1 MIENIAYFL
10 DSQPF
15 ITLFLVIGI
24 GYAVGKINVG
34 GFSLGIGAVLF
45 VGLAFG
51 AIAPNATP
59 PGLLGL
65 MGLVLFLYGIGIQ
78 YGRHFFSGLASSF
91 GIKANLLAA
100 IAVLAGFGT
109 AVLLSQTMH
118 FSTDFAAGMFAGS
131 LTSTA
136 SLQAAIDASGNN
148 DPAVAYAIAYPFGV
162 FGPMIFFYLALRM
175 FKPNIDVPAA
185 KRLAIGELDAKTRNF
200 TGLTVGNVMHKLPDE
215 VNLLAI
221 RRNNVNLIPE
231 NDLQIDVNDT
241 LLVTGYPEH
250 IAMLQAA
257 DTGNVSEDRHNLDYE
272 RVFVSKEQLIG
283 RKLRDIALPKHIS
296 VEIIQVRRGDTDLL
310 AKPDLELEYG
320 DQLGILV
327 ESSKKEQI
335 RKLFGDSINAE
346 FQYSFVAMGLGIA
359 VGAMIGLIPFPIP
372 GVGEVKFGIAGGV
385 LIMSLVLGYVGRL
398 GPLNWSMPI
407 VANTLLR
414 NFGLTLFLASVGIS
428 SGAPFVNN
436 IAGAGLS
443 IFIAGIIE
451 LAVVVLVVILIG
463 HFIFKIKF
471 DELLGIAS
479 GATGNPAIL
488 AYGNQLAP
496 TGRPEICYAMIFP
509 GVGTILKIIL
519 VQFFIVI

>member
-1 MIENIAYFL
+1 MIETIAHFL
-10 DSQPF
+10 NSQPF

-24 GYAVGKINVG
+24 GYAVGKINIG

-118 FSTDFAAGMFAGS
+118 FSSDFAAGMFAGS

-136 SLQAAIDASGNN
+136 SLQAAIDVSGNN
-148 DPAVAYAIAYPFGV
+148 SPAVAYAIAYPFGV
-162 FGPMIFFYLALRM
+162 FGPMIFFYLALRV
-175 FKPNIDVPAA
+175 FKPNIDVQPP
-185 KRLAIGELDAKTRNF
+185 KRLATGELNATTRNF
-200 TGLTVGNVMHKLPDE
+200 TGLTVDKVMQQLPKQ

-221 RRNNVNLIPE
+221 RRNEENLLPA
-231 NDLQIDVNDT
+231 NDLQIDANDM
-241 LLVTGYPEH
+241 LLIAGYPEH
-250 IAMLQAA
+250 ISMLQATDSDNA
-257 DTGNVSEDRHNLDYE
+257 TQDRHNLDYV
-272 RVFVSKEQLIG
+272 RMFVSKEQLIG
-283 RKLRDIALPKHIS
+283 VKLRDIALPKDIS
-296 VEIIQVRRGDTDLL
+296 VEIIQVRRGDNDLL

-327 ESSKKEQI
+327 EPSKKEQI

-346 FQYSFVAMGLGIA
+346 FQHSFVAMGLGIA

-372 GVGEVKFGIAGGV
+372 GVGVVKFGIAGGV

-428 SGAPFVNN
+428 SGAPFVDN

-443 IFIAGIIE
+443 IFFAGIIE
-451 LAVVVLVVILIG
+451 LAVVVLAVILLG

-519 VQFFIVI
+519 VQFFMVI